1 MIRMKGAWDKMAA
14 IKVTWKYADSDELE
28 QKTKIRVNLLP
39 DPGSTRAANNLVE
52 LLTGALHSW
61 DCCVTR
67 EELPGGEIRVRSA
80 AGELHFAPHAAHAS
94 FLPIAAWRGVCLKK
108 LHIVFRDALGRYT
121 PELEDRRVVS
131 LENVDLD
138 TSDYRTVYVTGLH
151 NGVTTS
157 CCLGLYLDTPYCF
170 RPRAY
175 PYGLLRTFT
184 DCLPAWQDELERSG
198 INNVS
203 AMLLQDEDGRL
214 RLHVVHPG
222 NWRIDYVLN
231 PLPGEAPAT
240 LPESEA
246 GSFALS
252 LHHGTVDKL
261 RLRLQDFRRDD
272 EVMLDVVGNKLRV
285 ITEQQGSMMFP
296 AKLYSAD
303 RFVPIRIGAQ
313 RLYDDVLE
321 PYVRQERVAM
331 RVDLRDGQDPQ
342 LVLCDRCADP
352 RDRKVH
358 FERYNLC
365 TRVAVTLAV
374 RLAQKGE

>member
-1 MIRMKGAWDKMAA
+1 M
-14 IKVTWKYADSDELE
+14 
-28 QKTKIRVNLLP
+28 
-39 DPGSTRAANNLVE
+39 
-52 LLTGALHSW
+52 
-61 DCCVTR
+61 
-67 EELPGGEIRVRSA
+67 
-80 AGELHFAPHAAHAS
+80 
-94 FLPIAAWRGVCLKK
+94 
-108 LHIVFRDALGRYT
+108 
-121 PELEDRRVVS
+121 
-131 LENVDLD
+131 
-138 TSDYRTVYVTGLH
+138 
-151 NGVTTS
+151 
-157 CCLGLYLDTPYCF
+157 
-170 RPRAY
+170 
-175 PYGLLRTFT
+175 
-184 DCLPAWQDELERSG
+184 
-198 INNVS
+198 
-203 AMLLQDEDGRL
+203 
-214 RLHVVHPG
+214 
-222 NWRIDYVLN
+222 
-231 PLPGEAPAT
+231 
-240 LPESEA
+240 A

-285 ITEQQGSMMFP
+285 ITERQGSMMFP